1 MSDTF
6 DTDWTRSNKGN
17 QWRRL
22 HGRLLV
28 VGESKFGIWAR
39 VADTFVKGRFSDTA
53 AAKIAAEREAT
64 TASMLHGFWLDDRE
78 TR

>member
-17 QWRRL
+17 HWRRL

-28 VGESKFGIWAR
+28 VGQSKYGFWAR
-39 VADTFVKGRFSDTA
+39 VADTFVKGRFDDIDDA
-53 AAKIAAEREAT
+53 MRAAELRANLDHEWGAT
-64 TASMLHGFWLDDRE
+64 E
-78 TR
+78 